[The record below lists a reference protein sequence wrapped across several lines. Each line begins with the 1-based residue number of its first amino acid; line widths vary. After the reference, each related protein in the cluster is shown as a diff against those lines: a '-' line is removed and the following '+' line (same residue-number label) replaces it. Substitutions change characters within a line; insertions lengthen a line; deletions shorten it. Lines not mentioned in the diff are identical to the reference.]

1 MKSQFFYIFIL
12 LLFLYACT
20 EKKEN
25 IVETQEIVSDS
36 ILKDLDSLQEPKFIV
51 EETPTDSLSEF
62 SETETYYVI
71 VVDTSLNYALLHK
84 KMFEAHHKLTIPID
98 TMGRYY
104 NPTKDLIA
112 LPEDDEDELYAGDYF
127 PRRFPSE
134 TLSLEYL
141 SLYKNN
147 SNEKTIG
154 VVSGIFEQETKA
166 DSSLKKI
173 QKVFPKTFKL
183 KTEMFV
189 GCLH

>member
-1 MKSQFFYIFIL
+1 MKTYCILFAFI
-12 LLFLYACT
+12 FLYSCT

-36 ILKDLDSLQEPKFIV
+36 IVKRLDSLEETKFTV
-51 EETPTDSLSEF
+51 EETQTDSLSEF

-84 KMFEAHHKLTIPID
+84 KMFEVQHAFKIVID

-104 NPTKDLIA
+104 NPTKDLIV

-147 SNEKTIG
+147 SNEKTIA
-154 VVSGIFEQETKA
+154 VVSGIFEQEKKA

>member
-1 MKSQFFYIFIL
+1 MKRQFFYISL
-12 LLFLYACT
+12 VLLFFYACT

-25 IVETQEIVSDS
+25 IGETQELVSDS
-36 ILKDLDSLQEPKFIV
+36 IVKRLDSLEEPKFTV

-71 VVDTSLNYALLHK
+71 VVDTSLNYAQLHK
-84 KMFEAHHKLTIPID
+84 KMFEVQHAFKIEID

-104 NPTKDLIA
+104 NPTKDLIV

-147 SNEKTIG
+147 SNEKTIA
-154 VVSGIFEQETKA
+154 VVSGIFEQEKKA

-183 KTEMFV
+183 KAEMFV

>member
-1 MKSQFFYIFIL
+1 MKRQFFYISL
-12 LLFLYACT
+12 TLLFFYACSK
-20 EKKEN
+20 KKEN
-25 IVETQEIVSDS
+25 IVETQEVV
-36 ILKDLDSLQEPKFIV
+36 LDSVQNKFDTISQQEFSR
-51 EETPTDSLSEF
+51 EETPTDTLSEF

-71 VVDTSLNYALLHK
+71 VVDTSLNYAQLHK
-84 KMFEAHHKLTIPID
+84 KMFDVQHAFKIEID

-104 NPTKDLIA
+104 NPTKDLIV

-147 SNEKTIG
+147 SNDKTIA
-154 VVSGIFEQETKA
+154 VVSGIFEQEKKA

-183 KTEMFV
+183 KAQLFV

>member
-1 MKSQFFYIFIL
+1 MKTYFIFLVLFFF
-12 LLFLYACT
+12 YACT

-25 IVETQEIVSDS
+25 IGETQELVSDS
-36 ILKDLDSLQEPKFIV
+36 ILKNLDSLQEPKFTV
-51 EETPTDSLSEF
+51 EETLTDSLSEF

-71 VVDTSLNYALLHK
+71 VVDTSLNFEVLHK
-84 KMFEAHHKLTIPID
+84 KMFDVHQKLTIAID

-141 SLYKNN
+141 SIYKNN
-147 SNEKTIG
+147 TNEKTIA
-154 VVSGIFEQETKA
+154 VVSGIFEQEKKA
-166 DSSLKKI
+166 DSALKKI

>member
-1 MKSQFFYIFIL
+1 MKTYFIFLLIFFFYSCIQKNES
-12 LLFLYACT
+12 T
-20 EKKEN
+20 T
-25 IVETQEIVSDS
+25 ETQEVV
-36 ILKDLDSLQEPKFIV
+36 LDSLQNKFDTISQQEFSR
-51 EETPTDSLSEF
+51 EETPTDTLSEF
-62 SETETYYVI
+62 SEIETFYVV
-71 VVDTSLNYALLHK
+71 VVDTSLNYAMLHK
-84 KMFEAHHKLTIPID
+84 KMFDVQHAFKIEID

-104 NPTKDLIA
+104 NPTKDLIV

-141 SLYKNN
+141 SLYKKN
-147 SNEKTIG
+147 SNDKTIA
-154 VVSGIFEQETKA
+154 VVSGIFEQEKKA

-183 KTEMFV
+183 KAEMFV

>member
-1 MKSQFFYIFIL
+1 MKTYFIFLLL
-12 LLFLYACT
+12 LLFYACN

-25 IVETQEIVSDS
+25 VVETQEIVSDS
-36 ILKDLDSLQEPKFIV
+36 ILKKQDSLEELKFTV
-51 EETPTDSLSEF
+51 EETPTDTLSEF
-62 SETETYYVI
+62 SEIETFYVV
-71 VVDTSLNYALLHK
+71 VVDTSLNYAMLHQ
-84 KMFEAHHKLTIPID
+84 KMFDVHHKLTIPID

-104 NPTKDLIA
+104 NPTKDLIT

-141 SLYKNN
+141 SIYKNN
-147 SNEKTIG
+147 TNEKTIA
-154 VVSGIFEQETKA
+154 VVSGIFEQEKKA
-166 DSSLKKI
+166 DSSLKEI

>member
-36 ILKDLDSLQEPKFIV
+36 ILKKQDSLEELKFTV

-84 KMFEAHHKLTIPID
+84 KMFEVQHAFKIAID

-104 NPTKDLIA
+104 NPSKDLIA